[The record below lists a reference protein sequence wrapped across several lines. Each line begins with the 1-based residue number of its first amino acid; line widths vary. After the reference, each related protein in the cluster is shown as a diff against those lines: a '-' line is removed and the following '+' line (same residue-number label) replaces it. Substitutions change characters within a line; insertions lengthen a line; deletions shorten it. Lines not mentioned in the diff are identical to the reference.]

1 MSGRSRK
8 GAAGALALL
17 AGLLCADGLGAARAA
32 SPETAWTVCLTIAVK
47 GEYSLE
53 GRERS
58 SGHYRMKFV
67 WTGELET
74 DGDDYILLHG
84 RSDLA
89 EWDVEE
95 TTAAPEGIRIR
106 TANDFGEK
114 PELNVMYVLRLSD
127 GLHMNF
133 FIRGFAVPRSNDQDA
148 FYLLLP
154 ASLESGERPA
164 DANYSDFVKKGSNA
178 IIVDDPASHSGTR
191 KKSFH
196 WDWLRRTSFLRQ
208 DVILLGTNRHE
219 ADVTVVI
226 SPKRQRA
233 GEKD

>member
-1 MSGRSRK
+1 MTGRSRRR
-8 GAAGALALL
+8 AAGALLLL
-17 AGLLCADGLGAARAA
+17 AGTLFPAEPGAASAA
-32 SPETAWTVCLTIAVK
+32 APENAWTVCLTIAVK

-106 TANDFGEK
+106 TTNDFGEK
-114 PELNVMYVLRLSD
+114 PELAVMYVLRLSD
-127 GLHMNF
+127 GLHLNF
-133 FIRGFAVPRSNDQDA
+133 FIRGFAVPRSNDRDA

-154 ASLESGERPA
+154 ASMENGDRPA
-164 DANYSDFVKKGSNA
+164 DVNYSDFVKNGSNA
-178 IIVDDPASHSGTR
+178 VVLDDPVSLSGSR

-226 SPKRQRA
+226 SPK
-233 GEKD
+233 K